1 MLPSEAQGLS
11 ITALEAAAGMA
22 IVVNNVGSMSELF
35 QHELTGMWV
44 DTQDSNVL
52 ADVWLELYRLPEKRF
67 NLGVLGINALDYCSK
82 HVSNGYVY

>member
-35 QHELTGMWV
+35 QHELTGM
-44 DTQDSNVL
+44 
-52 ADVWLELYRLPEKRF
+52 
-67 NLGVLGINALDYCSK
+67 
-82 HVSNGYVY
+82 